1 MTVREAAPLWDDP
14 RSVLLQAWSEGFD
27 VTLEEFRHGHI
38 ITYEKERLAHVP
50 YAKIW
55 PEVSALRALLRHVGV
70 GEEIE
75 SHYSTPL
82 DRVKLTAEERIGLA
96 PRIKAYIEYLEQEI
110 SGLNCRELPDEGDHP
125 KDQLGPE
132 TLTLS
137 RTDSYYPVK
146 APPPRNQVLTPTGN
160 SRSRGCMGREI
171 SG

>member
-110 SGLNCRELPDEGDHP
+110 SGLNAE
-125 KDQLGPE
+125 
-132 TLTLS
+132 
-137 RTDSYYPVK
+137 
-146 APPPRNQVLTPTGN
+146 N
-160 SRSRGCMGREI
+160 SRMKGTIRKTNWGRRR
-171 SG
+171 